1 MKYNSTTQKYID
13 SRLNSANGR
22 ELKLIAQ
29 ATEELDPV
37 PLAETYGIYRGQ
49 WIKLGYR
56 CMECDKQFNHPIVV
70 EKHKNVCTRVNTLTK
85 QKMQLKEEKNMPI
98 QVVTQNG
105 QRMYRYGDSGKLY
118 KDRKDAEKQ
127 AAAIR
132 ASGYKEPKKDMKDK

>member
-56 CMECDKQFNHPIVV
+56 CMECDKQFNHPTVV
-70 EKHKNVCTRVNTLTK
+70 EKHKNVCSRLNTLTK

-105 QRMYRYGDSGKLY
+105 QRMYRWGDTGKLY

-127 AAAIR
+127 AAAAY

>member
-1 MKYNSTTQKYID
+1 MIYKTNTQKFID
-13 SRLNSANGR
+13 SRLRSANGR

-85 QKMQLKEEKNMPI
+85 QKMQLKEEKHMPI